1 MSLSLIIWNVLRCVW
16 NLLNPGLRL
25 LREKT
30 AHTLG
35 RPWSLALTQ

>member
-30 AHTLG
+30 AHTHWGDLG
-35 RPWSLALTQ
+35 AWL